1 MRLPPGLKR
10 ETEVNPPIGKAPPL
24 SSNWAKRG
32 PLSVRD
38 RICHRVS
45 GRAKECVYFV
55 SPPVKDVYIGPGGGG
70 NSAQAI
76 EFPEFLLAERRT
88 EPTGGA
94 PPSAREKRRPE
105 PLCWTFDDNANEN
118 QTGPSAP
125 ANHSSPS
132 ELRGGRCVWNIAS
145 LSALI
150 STQN

>member
-1 MRLPPGLKR
+1 MCLCAYTADVRLPPGLKR

-38 RICHRVS
+38 PICHRVS

-88 EPTGGA
+88 ETNRRRSAFRTGKKTPGA
-94 PPSAREKRRPE
+94 
-105 PLCWTFDDNANEN
+105 
-118 QTGPSAP
+118 
-125 ANHSSPS
+125 
-132 ELRGGRCVWNIAS
+132 
-145 LSALI
+145 ALLDF
-150 STQN
+150 